1 MSALGSKLRRSA
13 DHLFFWCPGCE
24 EAHSISIADGRGGWT
39 VELSDPE
46 YPTFSPSVLVRSGHH
61 AKDEAP
67 GNCWCDFEDRDGR
80 APGFKCFRC
89 HSFVRAGRIEFLSDC
104 SHALAGQTVDLPPFP
119 ATDIIP

>member
-13 DHLFFWCPGCE
+13 DHLFFWCPGCD
-24 EAHSISIADGRGGWT
+24 EAHSIRTDEGGWT
-39 VELSDPE
+39 VEVTDPE
-46 YPTFSPSVLVRSGHH
+46 HPTFSPSVLVRSGHH

-67 GNCWCDFEDRDGR
+67 GNCWCDFEARYGQ
-80 APGFKCFRC
+80 ASGFKCFRC

-119 ATDIIP
+119 EREP